1 MRNALSLNRVLL
13 FQVGVVQ
20 VFTKDGTPKYYN
32 IEDTLP
38 DYRDGFQKW
47 NGNCGYVNEENCSAV
62 LNAFSHWTFTIT
74 KGYLIIVDL
83 QGVEQQNNYIL
94 TDPSIHCKAPK
105 YGTTNL
111 GEFGMRQFFKT
122 HKCGIICK
130 AMDIEN
136 KDILT
141 RVAQVAI
148 V

>member
-1 MRNALSLNRVLL
+1 MSNALSLNRNLL

-32 IEDTLP
+32 LEDTLP
-38 DYRDGFQKW
+38 DYRDSFHKW
-47 NGNCGYVNEENCSAV
+47 NGNCGYVNEENYSAV
-62 LNAFSHWTFTIT
+62 LDAFSHWTYKIT
-74 KGYLIIVDL
+74 KGFLIIVDL
-83 QGVEQQNNYIL
+83 QGVEQESEYIL
-94 TDPSIHCKAPK
+94 TDPSIHSKAPK

-111 GEFGMRQFFKT
+111 GEFGIKQFFKT
-122 HKCGIICK
+122 HKCGMICE
-130 AMDIEN
+130 AMDKET